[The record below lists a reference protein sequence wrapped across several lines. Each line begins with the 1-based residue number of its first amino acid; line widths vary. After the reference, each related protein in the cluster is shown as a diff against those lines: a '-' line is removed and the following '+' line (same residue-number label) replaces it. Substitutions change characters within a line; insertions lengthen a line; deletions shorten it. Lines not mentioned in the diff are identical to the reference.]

1 MVERRAIHFN
11 TNRND
16 NMTYAIVGFGA
27 IGQALA
33 RAFARKGIDVAVAS
47 RHPPE
52 ALAPQANA
60 IGPTI
65 FPTTLNDALEADIV
79 LLAVLYG
86 QHREVAK
93 ARASWKG
100 KIVIDVTNTL
110 DDLGGVPS
118 SSVVA
123 QALPGAR
130 LVKAFNHLPARVLAE
145 DPAVNGGRRVV
156 FLSSDDESATATV
169 AALVEQLGYAP
180 VNLGKIAEGGLLV
193 HAQDGIWGPLI
204 FQDLFKK
211 EQ

>member
-1 MVERRAIHFN
+1 
-11 TNRND
+11 
-16 NMTYAIVGFGA
+16 MTYAIVGFGA

-52 ALAPQANA
+52 ALAPQASA

-65 FPTTLNDALEADIV
+65 IPKTLKDALEADIV
-79 LLAVLYG
+79 MLAVLYW
-86 QHREVAK
+86 QHQEVAK

-110 DDLGGVPS
+110 DDLDGLPS

-123 QALPGAR
+123 RAFPGAQ

-169 AALVEQLGYAP
+169 AALAEQLGYAP
-180 VNLGKIAEGGLLV
+180 VKLGKIAEGGQLV
-193 HAQDGIWGPLI
+193 QGRDGIWGPLV